1 MVIQIIT
8 PYLNI
13 QSQKYNTIKFNVSD
27 DFQKFVMNNL
37 INLKYE
43 IGLMSNM
50 VRSNYTNIEA
60 LMNISNNNLNST
72 SSCND
77 KFNIDQILP
86 VKSES
91 ELKALEDNLKIDDFK
106 TSMVHTQIIFQSN
119 NFLILI
125 FL

>member
-1 MVIQIIT
+1 
-8 PYLNI
+8 
-13 QSQKYNTIKFNVSD
+13 
-27 DFQKFVMNNL
+27 MNNL

-50 VRSNYTNIEA
+50 VRLNYTNIEA
-60 LMNISNNNLNST
+60 LMNISNKNLNST
-72 SSCND
+72 TPSYDD

-106 TSMVHTQIIFQSN
+106 TSLVLLNHFSIKQFFNIKFFYNTNWFYRLPNYQF
-119 NFLILI
+119 
-125 FL
+125 

>member
-1 MVIQIIT
+1 
-8 PYLNI
+8 
-13 QSQKYNTIKFNVSD
+13 
-27 DFQKFVMNNL
+27 MNNL

-60 LMNISNNNLNST
+60 LMNISSKNLNSS

-106 TSMVHTQIIFQSN
+106 TSLVHYH
-119 NFLILI
+119 FLIKIIKLI
-125 FL
+125 KIYNIN

>member
-1 MVIQIIT
+1 
-8 PYLNI
+8 LNI
-13 QSQKYNTIKFNVSD
+13 QSQKYNTIKCIKFNVSD

-60 LMNISNNNLNST
+60 LMNISNKNLNST

>member
-1 MVIQIIT
+1 
-8 PYLNI
+8 
-13 QSQKYNTIKFNVSD
+13 
-27 DFQKFVMNNL
+27 MNNL

-60 LMNISNNNLNST
+60 LMNISNKNLNST
-72 SSCND
+72 LSCND

-119 NFLILI
+119 KFLILI